1 MIYTKP
7 CARPGCDGLAK
18 GRSRKQLA
26 ERSFCS
32 TRCCYQYRR
41 DMGIPIAP
49 QTPAQRREAGR
60 KGGLVGSARRF
71 RQAAQRYADEVK
83 TKIPESLLGKL
94 TFREQSLLTVL
105 MVRTWEQGHR
115 VGMACMRQRSYAE
128 QARKQKGVAA

>member
-7 CARPGCDGLAK
+7 CERPGCDGLAK
-18 GRSRKQLA
+18 GRSLNQLA
-26 ERSFCS
+26 KRHFCS
-32 TRCCYQYRR
+32 TRCCYRYRR

-49 QTPAQRREAGR
+49 QTPEQRREAGR

-71 RQAAQRYADEVK
+71 RQASQAYAEDVK

-115 VGMACMRQRSYAE
+115 VGMSCERQRSYAE
-128 QARKQKGVAA
+128 QARKRQAA